1 MVGSTLASYL
11 TTCRT
16 ARLKSEILGPRNL
29 WIMKDFGQPA
39 YAKTPEQ
46 RRSRYS
52 PVADAY
58 DRARPRYPEEIIARA
73 VELAG
78 LFHVAQPLP

>member
-1 MVGSTLASYL
+1 
-11 TTCRT
+11 
-16 ARLKSEILGPRNL
+16 
-29 WIMKDFGQPA
+29 MKDFGQPA

-46 RRSRYS
+46 RRPWYS
-52 PVADAY
+52 PVADVY
-58 DRARPRYPEEIIARA
+58 DRARPRYPEEIIDRA

>member
-1 MVGSTLASYL
+1 
-11 TTCRT
+11 
-16 ARLKSEILGPRNL
+16 
-29 WIMKDFGQPA
+29 MKDFGQPA

-58 DRARPRYPEEIIARA
+58 DRARPRYPEETADRA